1 MHSILDWLSGL
12 PAPALY
18 SVMWFAAA
26 IENVFPPL
34 PSDTVVAFGA
44 FLAARGSGT
53 VLGAFLA
60 TWIGNLS
67 GASLMYGAGRRYG
80 ADKVEARILKGDAAS
95 AEARVRRMYDRY
107 GMPAL
112 FLSRFLPGIRAIVP
126 PFAGA
131 LRLPFVTSM
140 ATMGVASGIWYGLI
154 AWLAFRAGANFERLE
169 AMIGKSGKIAA
180 LVAGMIVLIFGA
192 IYLIKRRRARTM

>member
-1 MHSILDWLSGL
+1 MHSILDWLSSL

-18 SVMWFAAA
+18 GVMCFAAA

-53 VLGAFLA
+53 VLGAFVA
-60 TWIGNLS
+60 TWTGNLA

-80 ADKVEARILKGDAAS
+80 AGKIEARILKGDAAS
-95 AEARVRRMYDRY
+95 AEERVRRMYDHY

-140 ATMGVASGIWYGLI
+140 VTMGVASGIWYGLI

-169 AMIGKSGKIAA
+169 GMIGKSGKIAA
-180 LVAGMIVLIFGA
+180 LVAIMIVLIFGA
-192 IYLIKRRRARTM
+192 IYLIKRRQARPE

>member
-1 MHSILDWLSGL
+1 MHGILDWLTGL

-18 SVMWFAAA
+18 AAMAFAAA

-44 FLAARGSGT
+44 FLAARGEGT
-53 VLGAFLA
+53 ILGAFLA
-60 TWIGNLS
+60 TWAGNLA

-80 ADKVEARILKGDAAS
+80 ANKVEARLLKGDAAS

-112 FLSRFLPGIRAIVP
+112 FLTRFLPGIRAIVP

-140 ATMGVASGIWYGLI
+140 ATMGIASGIWYGLI
-154 AWLAFRAGANFERLE
+154 AWLAFRAGANFDRLQ
-169 AMIGKSGKIAA
+169 AMIGRSGKIAA
-180 LVAGMIVLIFGA
+180 LAALSIVLIGGA
-192 IYLIKRRRARTM
+192 IYLITRRRTRTE